1 MTDSRLEELWRGAAM
16 KYPVCI
22 LSGVTKSDVIYEIS
36 EGADTLEKLKEKLPL
51 CRNNE
56 CAAHSPAGCG
66 CKENAEALLEIYAP
80 VWKMMNENK
89 CSCGKNKTK

>member
-1 MTDSRLEELWRGAAM
+1 MEQEKLWRDAAM

-36 EGADTLEKLKEKLPL
+36 EGADTIEKLREKLPL
-51 CRNNE
+51 CKNNE
-56 CAAHSPAGCG
+56 CAAHSPAGRG
-66 CKENAEALLEIYAP
+66 CRENAETLLKIYAP

-89 CSCGKNKTK
+89 CHCAHSKPKKQ